1 MAQVKVQQCQQQ
13 LEPDAKPQAGV
24 LLAAI
29 DFEFEQLLAPIAEAF
44 PGLELIGG
52 TTDGEISSVLGFE
65 QDSVSLML
73 FCSDRITIRTGIG
86 EHLSDSVEGAVQR
99 AVAMASQGH
108 QGDPVL
114 GVAIYE
120 SLTDNVAK
128 VLGCINA
135 NLSHDI
141 PILGGLT
148 ADQWRFKQTYQFY
161 NGKVYDD
168 AVVLLFFSGPLAFS
182 FGVKS
187 GWCPIGQPGVVTKQD
202 SNVVYE
208 IDHRPALDYYQHY
221 LGDSPP
227 SSESPLAVF
236 QDGATDFY
244 LRAPTGTVDA
254 VIGSVT
260 FFGEIPQGATVQI
273 TEANRSDVVNAA
285 EGSMQQALTQFPAAD
300 PSAVMYFSCSSRR
313 RLLGSRTGEE
323 FEVAQACCDRPIPS
337 LGFYTNGEISP
348 LQRGQTSRF
357 HNETFVTLLLG
368 ELPEDEPVERS
379 G

>member
-1 MAQVKVQQCQQQ
+1 MFKVVVGHSNDPETPEAIAEVLQQCQQQ
-13 LEPDAKPQAGV
+13 LDPDAKPQAGV

-44 PGLELIGG
+44 PDLELIGG

-86 EHLSDSVEGAVQR
+86 ERLSESVEGAVQR

-114 GVAIYE
+114 GIALYE
-120 SLTDNVAK
+120 SFTDNVAR
-128 VLGCINA
+128 VLGEIKD
-135 NLSHDI
+135 NLRGDI

-161 NGKVYDD
+161 KGKVYSD

-187 GWCPIGQPGVVTKQD
+187 GWCPIGEPGVVTKQD
-202 SNVVYE
+202 SNVLYE
-208 IDHRPALDYYQHY
+208 IDHRPALAYFQHY
-221 LGDSPP
+221 IGDSMP

-244 LRAPTGTVDA
+244 LRAP
-254 VIGSVT
+254 
-260 FFGEIPQGATVQI
+260 
-273 TEANRSDVVNAA
+273 
-285 EGSMQQALTQFPAAD
+285 
-300 PSAVMYFSCSSRR
+300 
-313 RLLGSRTGEE
+313 
-323 FEVAQACCDRPIPS
+323 
-337 LGFYTNGEISP
+337 
-348 LQRGQTSRF
+348 
-357 HNETFVTLLLG
+357 
-368 ELPEDEPVERS
+368 
-379 G
+379 